1 MDRLAAPLWRE
12 AGAGLALLFA
22 VFALADDSL
31 HARVRHELR
40 DENYMLIENQ
50 HNSNSARLF
59 VFLGHTPD
67 VNARLQLLT
76 TQNDHHT
83 ALEMTRSAD
92 SRERVRGLTLLS
104 AIDDSLV
111 LDAALILLLDPDAAV
126 REEAYQLVLE
136 HPDSDVNGIRTLALN
151 DSSARV
157 RQAVADLIAEQSGE

>member
-1 MDRLAAPLWRE
+1 MP
-12 AGAGLALLFA
+12 
-22 VFALADDSL
+22 ALAPCWPHPL
-31 HARVRHELR
+31 L
-40 DENYMLIENQ
+40 Y
-50 HNSNSARLF
+50 
-59 VFLGHTPD
+59 
-67 VNARLQLLT
+67 LLT
-76 TQNDHHT
+76 TQNDYHT

-151 DSSARV
+151 DSSVRV